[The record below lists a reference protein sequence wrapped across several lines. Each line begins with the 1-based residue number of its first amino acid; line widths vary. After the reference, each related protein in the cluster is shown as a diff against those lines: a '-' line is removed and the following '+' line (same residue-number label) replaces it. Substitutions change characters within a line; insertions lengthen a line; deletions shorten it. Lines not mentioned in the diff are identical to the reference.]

1 MKPLTQIHKAIVVL
15 TMLATSTIGFAHDGH
30 HPGNSAQ
37 SYVSDDN
44 TRGYDRYRTA
54 PDTGRSCGTG
64 GCCSAA
70 GGCSLNSQLSTGPL
84 LTRTTATTEGRLEQL
99 SMNVLS
105 AVRGELRNSRNYSD
119 LVADAGD
126 VVRSASRLR
135 DARGRGASQA
145 VLLEEARLMLAPLK
159 RMNAALKQEVRSTE
173 SLAAVQEAGRL
184 LVSYGRDLQT
194 AVTSR
199 DRGDLSPP
207 RVMDSTG
214 RDRGSVSIPA
224 EMKGVALLPVSEQAA
239 ALRQRTCPVTQA
251 PLGSMGRPTRV
262 TVSGRS
268 VYVCCDSCIDA
279 LRRNPDRYLSARST
293 QPRDLSRS
301 IGPSYPEPPAT
312 LNSNRNG
319 LRIPEEMKGVR
330 LLPTSEQAAA
340 LHQRTCPVNGEP
352 LGSMGKPIRVDVAGR
367 SVYVCCAGCV
377 NAVKRNP
384 QKYLR

>member
-1 MKPLTQIHKAIVVL
+1 MKPLMQTHTAIVVL

-30 HPGNSAQ
+30 HYGSSGE
-37 SYVSDDN
+37 SYASDDY

-54 PDTGRSCGTG
+54 ADAGRSCGTG

-70 GGCSLNSQLSTGPL
+70 GGCRLDSQLGAGPL
-84 LTRTTATTEGRLEQL
+84 LTRTTTTTEGRLEQL

-105 AVRGELRNSRNYSD
+105 AVRGELRNSLNYSD
-119 LVADAGD
+119 LVTDAGD

-135 DARGRGASQA
+135 DARDRGASHA
-145 VLLEEARLMLAPLK
+145 VLLEEARVMLAPLK
-159 RMNAALKQEVRSTE
+159 RMNAALKQEVRSTD
-173 SLAAVQEAGRL
+173 SLAAVQETGRL

-194 AVTSR
+194 TVTSR
-199 DRGDLSPP
+199 DRGDLLPP
-207 RVMDSTG
+207 RAMDSG
-214 RDRGSVSIPA
+214 RVRAAVSIPA

-251 PLGSMGRPTRV
+251 PLGSMGRPTPV
-262 TVSGRS
+262 SVSGRS

-279 LRRNPDRYLSARST
+279 LRRNPDKYLSARSSR
-293 QPRDLSRS
+293 QRDLSPS
-301 IGPSYPEPPAT
+301 IGPSYPEPPAS
-312 LNSNRNG
+312 LNSNRNT

-330 LLPTSEQAAA
+330 LLPTSEQRAA
-340 LHQRTCPVNGEP
+340 LRQKTCPVNGEP

-377 NAVKRNP
+377 NAVRRNP